1 MAENIETP
9 EITGQ
14 SQEAQTSAG
23 GNAASKISSMLKGLQ
38 NFNVADFVKGK
49 PGQWQKMAVVAVV
62 VIIVMGLGAVMMWG
76 LALWALANSFGEPA
90 ASDYGGVGSNFRV
103 IKTMEVYVTMY
114 SPYVVSDGIVNDCDA
129 QIYGGQPMG
138 GGHGG
143 SFASSADGSIFRLV
157 NGKFQIKTSKGGR
170 ILDRIFAQSQD
181 YNIIPRSRD
190 YKEWNSQA
198 VQVPGF
204 NNDIPIE
211 IHDVYGSRMHR
222 GEGNNNFLDLSF
234 TCSEKEEIARQLRE
248 TQQKQGL
255 SGTKEGGILLKI
267 NVVERESASAA
278 SNSMWSSAA
287 EAVAAIGGF
296 PVRGKNIVSYK
307 FMGRNI
313 SGGVN
318 KYIVPALD
326 KIQAELKAKGVT
338 YNFRDVQGYN
348 WRHNVNNTRYIS
360 PHALGLAIDIN
371 PFNPNDNCNPRPNSC
386 QPRDPS
392 PSCCRHDIPP
402 EVSET
407 FEKHGFFWGAKFYK
421 ISDPMHFQYGGNYGT
436 NSILWNGGN
445 PTIVNSK

>member
-1 MAENIETP
+1 
-9 EITGQ
+9 
-14 SQEAQTSAG
+14 
-23 GNAASKISSMLKGLQ
+23 MLKGLT
-38 NFNVADFVKGK
+38 FVVEFVNKTGAMA
-49 PGQWQKMAVVAVV
+49 KMAVVAVV

-129 QIYGGQPMG
+129 QIYGGQPMS

-190 YKEWNSQA
+190 YKEWNSQGRFRS
-198 VQVPGF
+198 QVF

-211 IHDVYGSRMHR
+211 IIMTLRKQNDR
-222 GEGNNNFLDLSF
+222 GKETIFFLDLSF
-234 TCSEKEEIARQLRE
+234 TCSEKEDIARQLRE